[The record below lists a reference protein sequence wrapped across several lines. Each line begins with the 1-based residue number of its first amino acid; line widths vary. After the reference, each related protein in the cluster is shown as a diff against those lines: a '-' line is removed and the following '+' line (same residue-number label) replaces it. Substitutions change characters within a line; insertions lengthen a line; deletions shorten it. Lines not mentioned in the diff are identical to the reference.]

1 VAGNSVVLSVI
12 GQPGQTYN
20 VLSSQNLTAWTLIG
34 TVTLDATGGCQFTDP
49 AGTSRP
55 NCMYCLQGQ

>member
-20 VLSSQNLTAWTLIG
+20 VLSSQDLVNWTAIG
-34 TVTLDATGGCQFTDP
+34 TITLDATGPDQFTDP

-55 NCMYCLQGQ
+55 NCIYCLQGQ